1 MKDEDK
7 NLETLDFDSD
17 DNIETLSLDEEVS
30 NKIDEMLDF
39 FDDSIKK
46 NKKEEE
52 KKLDELL
59 ENVSN
64 EKKLEIDVK
73 ESKLDEYVPS
83 IKDFNIKSLKTKKI
97 VKKVMLYTIIV
108 MLFCFEF
115 FLTKTGQILNNLRV
129 YASDAKPIR
138 ITQNN
143 KYGYIDYTGE
153 VLSNPKYD
161 YAEEFNSNY
170 AIVKNSSNL
179 PLIIDKG
186 SKEVVKQGKYFSL
199 NRTGSNIVASKLA
212 KDGLKYGILNAD
224 LKVIS
229 DFDYDTIDYYDD
241 VYTYVKENTVGLI
254 NKNGKEIY
262 KYKLTDNVD
271 KSINIYP
278 SKLTSTS
285 ADKYAALSINS
296 SFQIIN
302 LKSGKEITKPT
313 LNKIK
318 ALDNNVF
325 EETTNS
331 GKTYIYVYNDSV
343 VLETND
349 YKSIS
354 VLSIDTGVILGLKD
368 ASYDLI
374 SAKTKDIIKK
384 DITDDNFYYGD
395 SVFMYKDYDYKK
407 GKNVIYMIKD
417 GEVYNSLYADFEI
430 YKPFLNKVAIVKYAD
445 NTYGYID
452 TNGNLISDKH
462 YTIANDFDKYG
473 EAICGTEEGLGVIN
487 KNGKIIISFE
497 NKDIKMA
504 SYDAKKK
511 SSGNINNIFYAVKKD
526 NRYALYN
533 KKGNKYNDKYYNDVI
548 FDETY
553 PILKVSS
560 NTNDQIIIP
569 ENKRQI
575 NITSFNTKYEAYENY
590 IIIKNEYYNYKGK
603 LIYTDR
609 SYKESDG
616 A

>member
-46 NKKEEE
+46 NKIEEE

-59 ENVSN
+59 ENVSD

-285 ADKYAALSINS
+285 ADK
-296 SFQIIN
+296 
-302 LKSGKEITKPT
+302 
-313 LNKIK
+313 
-318 ALDNNVF
+318 
-325 EETTNS
+325 
-331 GKTYIYVYNDSV
+331 
-343 VLETND
+343 
-349 YKSIS
+349 
-354 VLSIDTGVILGLKD
+354 
-368 ASYDLI
+368 
-374 SAKTKDIIKK
+374 
-384 DITDDNFYYGD
+384 
-395 SVFMYKDYDYKK
+395 
-407 GKNVIYMIKD
+407 
-417 GEVYNSLYADFEI
+417 
-430 YKPFLNKVAIVKYAD
+430 
-445 NTYGYID
+445 
-452 TNGNLISDKH
+452 
-462 YTIANDFDKYG
+462 
-473 EAICGTEEGLGVIN
+473 
-487 KNGKIIISFE
+487 
-497 NKDIKMA
+497 
-504 SYDAKKK
+504 
-511 SSGNINNIFYAVKKD
+511 
-526 NRYALYN
+526 
-533 KKGNKYNDKYYNDVI
+533 
-548 FDETY
+548 
-553 PILKVSS
+553 
-560 NTNDQIIIP
+560 
-569 ENKRQI
+569 
-575 NITSFNTKYEAYENY
+575 
-590 IIIKNEYYNYKGK
+590 
-603 LIYTDR
+603 
-609 SYKESDG
+609 
-616 A
+616 